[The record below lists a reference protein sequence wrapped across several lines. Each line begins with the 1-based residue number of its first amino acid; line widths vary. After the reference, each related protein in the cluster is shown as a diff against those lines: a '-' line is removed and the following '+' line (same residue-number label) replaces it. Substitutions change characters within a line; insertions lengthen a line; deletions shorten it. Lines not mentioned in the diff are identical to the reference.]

1 VVSQDI
7 AARRKEYTLS
17 KNKTRKEITM
27 KIEIKNLTKI
37 YPRGKKKALNAVNIE
52 IGEGIFG
59 LIGRNGAGKTTLMRI
74 VATIMDA
81 TEGEIYFDGKE
92 LNANKD
98 EFRSSLGYLPQ
109 STKLMPRMNIVE
121 FLEYV
126 CVMKG
131 MKDKKLREEKIR
143 NAIETVGLVGE
154 EKKRLKNYSGG
165 MLRRAGIAQ
174 ALIGDPKV
182 LIIDEPT
189 TGLDPEE
196 RLYFLNLLSQIA
208 LDRTIIFSTHIT
220 ADIEHLC
227 NNICVIEQG
236 EVKYLGEKGAF
247 IDRIDGKTFEHTGT
261 PEEEA
266 MLRRE
271 TVVTSVAYVD
281 GKPRVRYVA
290 DEPKTETSQSV
301 EATLEDSYIYS
312 LGGVKR

>member
-1 VVSQDI
+1 
-7 AARRKEYTLS
+7 
-17 KNKTRKEITM
+17 M
-27 KIEIKNLTKI
+27 KIEIKNLTKV
-37 YPRGKKKALNAVNIE
+37 YPRGKKKALNGVNIE
-52 IGEGIFG
+52 IGQGIFG

-81 TEGEIYFDGKE
+81 TDGEIYFDGKE
-92 LNANKD
+92 LKANKD

-121 FLEYV
+121 FLDYV
-126 CVMKG
+126 CILKG
-131 MKDKKLREEKIR
+131 IKNKEERKTRIAS
-143 NAIETVGLVGE
+143 AIETVGLVGE
-154 EKKRLKNYSGG
+154 EKKRLGKYSGG

-196 RLYFLNLLSQIA
+196 RLYFLNLLSKIA
-208 LDRTIIFSTHIT
+208 MERTIIFSTHIT

-227 NNICVIEQG
+227 NNICVLEQG
-236 EVKYLGEKGAF
+236 EVKYLGEKTEF
-247 IDRIDGKTFEHTGT
+247 INRIDGKLYEHTGSQY
-261 PEEEA
+261 EEEQ
-266 MLRRE
+266 LRKD

-281 GKPRVRYVA
+281 GRPRVRYVA
-290 DEPKTETSQSV
+290 EAPLFDGSV
-301 EATLEDSYIYS
+301 PVAPTLEDSYIYA

>member
-1 VVSQDI
+1 
-7 AARRKEYTLS
+7 
-17 KNKTRKEITM
+17 M

-37 YPRGKKKALNAVNIE
+37 YPRGKKKALNGVNIE
-52 IGEGIFG
+52 IRQGIFG

-81 TEGEIYFDGKE
+81 TDGEIFFDGKE
-92 LNANKD
+92 LKANKD

-121 FLEYV
+121 FLDYV
-126 CVMKG
+126 CILKG
-131 MKDKKLREEKIR
+131 IKNKAERKERIAS
-143 NAIETVGLVGE
+143 AIETVGLVGE
-154 EKKRLKNYSGG
+154 EKKRLGKYSGG

-196 RLYFLNLLSQIA
+196 RLYFLNLLTKIA
-208 LDRTIIFSTHIT
+208 MERTIIFSTHIT

-227 NNICVIEQG
+227 NNICVLEQG
-236 EVKYLGEKGAF
+236 EVKYLGEKTEF
-247 IDRIDGKTFEHTGT
+247 INRINGKLYEHTGSQY
-261 PEEEA
+261 EEEQ
-266 MLRRE
+266 LRKD

-281 GKPRVRYVA
+281 GRPRVRYVA
-290 DEPKTETSQSV
+290 EAPLFEGSV
-301 EATLEDSYIYS
+301 PVAPTLEDSYIYA

>member
-1 VVSQDI
+1 
-7 AARRKEYTLS
+7 
-17 KNKTRKEITM
+17 M

-37 YPRGKKKALNAVNIE
+37 YPRGKKKALNGVNIE
-52 IGEGIFG
+52 IGQGIFG

-81 TEGEIYFDGKE
+81 TDGEIYFDGKE
-92 LNANKD
+92 LKANKD

-121 FLEYV
+121 FLGYV
-126 CVMKG
+126 CILKG
-131 MKDKKLREEKIR
+131 IKNKAERKERIAS
-143 NAIETVGLVGE
+143 AIETVGLVGE
-154 EKKRLKNYSGG
+154 EKKRLGKYSGG

-196 RLYFLNLLSQIA
+196 RLYFLNLLSKIA
-208 LDRTIIFSTHIT
+208 MERTIIFSTHIT

-227 NNICVIEQG
+227 NNICVLEQG
-236 EVKYLGEKGAF
+236 EVKYLGEKGEF
-247 IDRIDGKTFEHTGT
+247 INRITGKLYEHTGSQY
-261 PEEEA
+261 EEEQ
-266 MLRRE
+266 LRKD

-281 GKPRVRYVA
+281 GRPRVRYVA
-290 DEPKTETSQSV
+290 EAPLFDGSV
-301 EATLEDSYIYS
+301 PVVPTLEDSYIYA

>member
-1 VVSQDI
+1 M
-7 AARRKEYTLS
+7 
-17 KNKTRKEITM
+17 N
-27 KIEIKNLTKI
+27 IEIKNLTKI
-37 YPRGKKKALNAVNIE
+37 YPRGKKKALDGVNIT

-81 TEGEIYFDGKE
+81 TEGEIFFDGKA
-92 LNANKD
+92 LNLYKD

-109 STKLMPRMNIVE
+109 STKLMPQLNIVE
-121 FLEYV
+121 FLDYV
-126 CVMKG
+126 CIMKG
-131 MKDKKLREEKIR
+131 IKNKSERQSRIAA
-143 NAIETVGLVGE
+143 AIETVGLVGE
-154 EKKRLKNYSGG
+154 EKKRLRNYSGG

-196 RLYFLNLLSQIA
+196 RLYFLNLLSKIA
-208 LDRTIIFSTHIT
+208 RDRTIIFSPHIT

-227 NNICVIEQG
+227 QNICVLEQG
-236 EVKYLGEKGAF
+236 EVKYLGVKGEF
-247 IDRIDGKTFEHTGT
+247 IDRIEGKLWEHTGT
-261 PEEEA
+261 PEDEE

-271 TVVTSVAYVD
+271 TTVTSVTYVD
-281 GKPRVRYVA
+281 GSPRVRYVA
-290 DEPKTETSQSV
+290 DEAKTESSQNIKP
-301 EATLEDSYIYS
+301 TLEDAYIYA

>member
-1 VVSQDI
+1 
-7 AARRKEYTLS
+7 
-17 KNKTRKEITM
+17 M

-37 YPRGKKKALNAVNIE
+37 YPRGKKKALNGVNIE
-52 IGEGIFG
+52 IGQGIFG

-81 TEGEIYFDGKE
+81 TDGEIYFDGKE
-92 LNANKD
+92 LKANKD

-121 FLEYV
+121 FLDYV
-126 CVMKG
+126 CILKG
-131 MKDKKLREEKIR
+131 IKNKAERKGRIAS
-143 NAIETVGLVGE
+143 AIETVGLVGE
-154 EKKRLKNYSGG
+154 EKKRLGKYSGG

-196 RLYFLNLLSQIA
+196 RLYFLNLLSKIA
-208 LDRTIIFSTHIT
+208 MERTIIFSTHIT

-227 NNICVIEQG
+227 NNICVLEQG
-236 EVKYLGEKGAF
+236 EVKYLGEKAEF
-247 IDRIDGKTFEHTGT
+247 INRINGKLYEHSGSQY
-261 PEEEA
+261 EEEQ
-266 MLRRE
+266 LRKD

-281 GKPRVRYVA
+281 GRPKVRYVA
-290 DEPKTETSQSV
+290 NAPLFEGSV
-301 EATLEDSYIYS
+301 PAPPTLEDAYIYA

>member
-1 VVSQDI
+1 
-7 AARRKEYTLS
+7 
-17 KNKTRKEITM
+17 M

-37 YPRGKKKALNAVNIE
+37 YPRGKKKALNGVNIE
-52 IGEGIFG
+52 IGQGIFG

-81 TEGEIYFDGKE
+81 TDGEIYFDGKE
-92 LNANKD
+92 LKANKD

-121 FLEYV
+121 FLDYV
-126 CVMKG
+126 CILKG
-131 MKDKKLREEKIR
+131 IKNKEERKTRIAS
-143 NAIETVGLVGE
+143 AIETVGLVGE
-154 EKKRLKNYSGG
+154 EKKRLGKYSGG

-196 RLYFLNLLSQIA
+196 RLYFLNLLSKIA
-208 LDRTIIFSTHIT
+208 MERTIIFSTHIT

-227 NNICVIEQG
+227 NNICVLEQG
-236 EVKYLGEKGAF
+236 EVKYLGEKAEF
-247 IDRIDGKTFEHTGT
+247 INRINGKLYEHTGSQY
-261 PEEEA
+261 EEEQ
-266 MLRRE
+266 LRKD
-271 TVVTSVAYVD
+271 TVVTSVTYVD
-281 GKPRVRYVA
+281 GRPRVRYVA
-290 DEPKTETSQSV
+290 EAPLFEGSV
-301 EATLEDSYIYS
+301 PVAPTLEDSYIYA

>member
-1 VVSQDI
+1 
-7 AARRKEYTLS
+7 
-17 KNKTRKEITM
+17 M

-37 YPRGKKKALNAVNIE
+37 YPRGKKKALNGVNIE
-52 IGEGIFG
+52 IGQGIFG

-81 TEGEIYFDGKE
+81 TDGEIYFDGKE
-92 LNANKD
+92 LKANKD

-121 FLEYV
+121 FLDYV
-126 CVMKG
+126 CILKG
-131 MKDKKLREEKIR
+131 IKNKAERKERIAS
-143 NAIETVGLVGE
+143 AIETVGLVGE
-154 EKKRLKNYSGG
+154 EKKRLGKYSGG

-196 RLYFLNLLSQIA
+196 RLYFLNLLSKIA
-208 LDRTIIFSTHIT
+208 MERTIIFSTHIT

-227 NNICVIEQG
+227 NNICVLEQG
-236 EVKYLGEKGAF
+236 EVKYLGEKSEF
-247 IDRIDGKTFEHTGT
+247 IDRINGKLYEHTGSQY
-261 PEEEA
+261 EEEQ
-266 MLRRE
+266 LRKD

-281 GKPRVRYVA
+281 GRPRVRYVA
-290 DEPKTETSQSV
+290 ESPLFEGSV
-301 EATLEDSYIYS
+301 PVAPTLEDSYIYA

>member
-1 VVSQDI
+1 
-7 AARRKEYTLS
+7 
-17 KNKTRKEITM
+17 M

-37 YPRGKKKALNAVNIE
+37 YPRGKKKALNGVNIE
-52 IGEGIFG
+52 IEQGIFG

-81 TEGEIYFDGKE
+81 TDGEIYFDGKE
-92 LNANKD
+92 LKANKD

-121 FLEYV
+121 FLDYV
-126 CVMKG
+126 CILKG
-131 MKDKKLREEKIR
+131 IKNKAERKERIAS
-143 NAIETVGLVGE
+143 AIETVGLVGE
-154 EKKRLKNYSGG
+154 EKKRLGKYSGG

-196 RLYFLNLLSQIA
+196 RLYFLNLLSKIA
-208 LDRTIIFSTHIT
+208 MERTIIFSTHIT

-227 NNICVIEQG
+227 NNICVLEQG
-236 EVKYLGEKGAF
+236 EVKYLGEKTEF
-247 IDRIDGKTFEHTGT
+247 INRINGKLYEHTGSQY
-261 PEEEA
+261 EEEQ
-266 MLRRE
+266 LRKD

-281 GKPRVRYVA
+281 GRPRVRYVA
-290 DEPKTETSQSV
+290 EAPLFDGSV
-301 EATLEDSYIYS
+301 PVVPTLEDSYIYA

>member
-1 VVSQDI
+1 
-7 AARRKEYTLS
+7 
-17 KNKTRKEITM
+17 M

-37 YPRGKKKALNAVNIE
+37 YPRGKKKALNGVNIE
-52 IGEGIFG
+52 IGQGIFG

-81 TEGEIYFDGKE
+81 TDGEIYFDGKE
-92 LNANKD
+92 LKANKD

-121 FLEYV
+121 FLDYV
-126 CVMKG
+126 CILKG
-131 MKDKKLREEKIR
+131 IKNKAERKERIAS
-143 NAIETVGLVGE
+143 AIETVGLVGE
-154 EKKRLKNYSGG
+154 EKKRLGKYSGG

-196 RLYFLNLLSQIA
+196 RLYFLNLLSKIA
-208 LDRTIIFSTHIT
+208 MERTIIFSTHIT

-227 NNICVIEQG
+227 NNICVLEQG
-236 EVKYLGEKGAF
+236 EVKYLGEKSEF
-247 IDRIDGKTFEHTGT
+247 INRINGKLYEHSGSQY
-261 PEEEA
+261 EEEQ
-266 MLRRE
+266 LRKD

-281 GKPRVRYVA
+281 GRPRVRYVA
-290 DEPKTETSQSV
+290 EAPLFEGSV
-301 EATLEDSYIYS
+301 PAAPTLEDSYIYA

>member
-1 VVSQDI
+1 
-7 AARRKEYTLS
+7 
-17 KNKTRKEITM
+17 M
-27 KIEIKNLTKI
+27 KIEIKNLTKV
-37 YPRGKKKALNAVNIE
+37 YPRGKKKALNGVNIE
-52 IGEGIFG
+52 IGQGIFG

-81 TEGEIYFDGKE
+81 TDGEIWFDGKE
-92 LNANKD
+92 LKANKD

-121 FLEYV
+121 FLDYV
-126 CVMKG
+126 CILKG
-131 MKDKKLREEKIR
+131 IKNKEERKARIAS
-143 NAIETVGLVGE
+143 AIETVGLVGE
-154 EKKRLKNYSGG
+154 GKKRLGKYSGG

-196 RLYFLNLLSQIA
+196 RLYFLNLLSKIA
-208 LDRTIIFSTHIT
+208 MERTIIFSTHIT

-227 NNICVIEQG
+227 NNICVLEQG
-236 EVKYLGEKGAF
+236 EVKYLGEKAEF
-247 IDRIDGKTFEHTGT
+247 INRIDGKLYEHTGSQY
-261 PEEEA
+261 EEEQ
-266 MLRRE
+266 LRKD

-281 GKPRVRYVA
+281 GRPRVRYVA
-290 DEPKTETSQSV
+290 EAPLFEGSV
-301 EATLEDSYIYS
+301 PVAPTLEDSYIYA

>member
-1 VVSQDI
+1 M
-7 AARRKEYTLS
+7 
-17 KNKTRKEITM
+17 N
-27 KIEIKNLTKI
+27 IEIKNLTKI
-37 YPRGKKKALNAVNIE
+37 YPRGKKKALDGVNIS

-81 TEGEIYFDGKE
+81 TDGEIYFDGKE

-109 STKLMPRMNIVE
+109 STKLMPQLNIVE
-121 FLEYV
+121 FLDYV
-126 CVMKG
+126 CIMKG
-131 MKDKKLREEKIR
+131 IKNKSERQSRIAA
-143 NAIETVGLVGE
+143 AIETVGLVGE
-154 EKKRLKNYSGG
+154 EKKRLRNYSGG

-196 RLYFLNLLSQIA
+196 RLYFLNLLSKIA
-208 LDRTIIFSTHIT
+208 RDRTIIFSTHIT

-227 NNICVIEQG
+227 QNICVLEQG
-236 EVKYLGEKGAF
+236 EVKYLGVKGEF
-247 IDRIDGKTFEHTGT
+247 IDRIEGKLWEHTGT
-261 PEEEA
+261 PEDEE

-271 TVVTSVAYVD
+271 TTVTSVTYVD
-281 GKPRVRYVA
+281 GSPRVRYVA
-290 DEPKTETSQSV
+290 EEAMTENSQNIKP
-301 EATLEDSYIYS
+301 TLEDAYIYA

>member
-1 VVSQDI
+1 
-7 AARRKEYTLS
+7 
-17 KNKTRKEITM
+17 M

-37 YPRGKKKALNAVNIE
+37 YPRGKKKALNGVNIE
-52 IGEGIFG
+52 IGQGIFG

-81 TEGEIYFDGKE
+81 TDGEIFFDGKE
-92 LNANKD
+92 LKANKD

-121 FLEYV
+121 FLDYV
-126 CVMKG
+126 CILKG
-131 MKDKKLREEKIR
+131 IKNKAERKERIAS
-143 NAIETVGLVGE
+143 AIETVGLVGE
-154 EKKRLKNYSGG
+154 EKKRLGKYSGG

-196 RLYFLNLLSQIA
+196 RLYFLNLLSKIA
-208 LDRTIIFSTHIT
+208 MERTIIFSTHIT

-227 NNICVIEQG
+227 NNICVLEQG
-236 EVKYLGEKGAF
+236 EVKYLGEKTEF
-247 IDRIDGKTFEHTGT
+247 INRINGKLYEHTGSQY
-261 PEEEA
+261 EEEQ
-266 MLRRE
+266 LRKD
-271 TVVTSVAYVD
+271 TIVTSVAYVD
-281 GKPRVRYVA
+281 GSPRVRYVA
-290 DEPKTETSQSV
+290 EAPLFDGSV
-301 EATLEDSYIYS
+301 PVTPTLEDSYIYA

>member
-1 VVSQDI
+1 M
-7 AARRKEYTLS
+7 
-17 KNKTRKEITM
+17 N
-27 KIEIKNLTKI
+27 IEIKNLTKI
-37 YPRGKKKALNAVNIE
+37 YPRGKKKALDSVNIS

-81 TEGEIYFDGKE
+81 TDGAIYFDGKE
-92 LNANKD
+92 LNTNKD

-109 STKLMPRMNIVE
+109 STKLMPQLNIVE
-121 FLEYV
+121 FLDYV
-126 CVMKG
+126 CIMKG
-131 MKDKKLREEKIR
+131 IKNKSERQSRIAA
-143 NAIETVGLVGE
+143 AIETVGLVGE
-154 EKKRLKNYSGG
+154 EKKRLRNYSGG

-196 RLYFLNLLSQIA
+196 RLYFLNLLSKIA
-208 LDRTIIFSTHIT
+208 RDRTIIFSTHIT

-227 NNICVIEQG
+227 QNICVLEQG
-236 EVKYLGEKGAF
+236 EVKYLGVKGEF
-247 IDRIDGKTFEHTGT
+247 IDRIEGKLWEHTGT
-261 PEEEA
+261 PEDEE

-271 TVVTSVAYVD
+271 TTVTSVTYVD
-281 GKPRVRYVA
+281 GSPRVRYVA
-290 DEPKTETSQSV
+290 DEAKTPGSQNIKP
-301 EATLEDSYIYS
+301 TLEDAYIYA

>member
-1 VVSQDI
+1 
-7 AARRKEYTLS
+7 
-17 KNKTRKEITM
+17 M

-37 YPRGKKKALNAVNIE
+37 YPRGKKIALNGVNIE
-52 IGEGIFG
+52 IGQGIFG

-81 TEGEIYFDGKE
+81 SDGEIFFDGKE
-92 LNANKD
+92 LKANKD

-121 FLEYV
+121 FLDYV
-126 CVMKG
+126 CILKG
-131 MKDKKLREEKIR
+131 IKNKAERKERIAS
-143 NAIETVGLVGE
+143 AIETVGLVGE
-154 EKKRLKNYSGG
+154 EKKRLGKYSGG

-196 RLYFLNLLSQIA
+196 RLYFLNLLSKIA
-208 LDRTIIFSTHIT
+208 MERTIIFSTHIT

-227 NNICVIEQG
+227 NNICVLEQG
-236 EVKYLGEKGAF
+236 EVKYLGEKAEF
-247 IDRIDGKTFEHTGT
+247 INRIEGKLYEHTGSQY
-261 PEEEA
+261 EEEQ
-266 MLRRE
+266 LRKD

-281 GKPRVRYVA
+281 GRPRVRYVA
-290 DEPKTETSQSV
+290 EAPLFDGSV
-301 EATLEDSYIYS
+301 PVAPTLEDSYIYA

>member
-1 VVSQDI
+1 
-7 AARRKEYTLS
+7 
-17 KNKTRKEITM
+17 M

-37 YPRGKKKALNAVNIE
+37 YPRGKKKALNGVNIE
-52 IGEGIFG
+52 IGQGIFG

-81 TEGEIYFDGKE
+81 TDGEIYFDGKE
-92 LNANKD
+92 LKANKD

-121 FLEYV
+121 FLDYV
-126 CVMKG
+126 CILKG
-131 MKDKKLREEKIR
+131 IKNKEERKTRIAS
-143 NAIETVGLVGE
+143 AIETVGLVGE
-154 EKKRLKNYSGG
+154 EKKRLGKYSGG

-196 RLYFLNLLSQIA
+196 RLYFLNLLSKIA
-208 LDRTIIFSTHIT
+208 MERTIIFSTHIT

-227 NNICVIEQG
+227 NNICVLEQG
-236 EVKYLGEKGAF
+236 EVKYLGEKAEF
-247 IDRIDGKTFEHTGT
+247 INRIIGKLYEHSGSQY
-261 PEEEA
+261 EEEQ
-266 MLRRE
+266 LRKD

-281 GKPRVRYVA
+281 GRPRVRYVA
-290 DEPKTETSQSV
+290 EAPLFEGSV
-301 EATLEDSYIYS
+301 PVTPTLEDSYIYA

>member
-1 VVSQDI
+1 
-7 AARRKEYTLS
+7 
-17 KNKTRKEITM
+17 M
-27 KIEIKNLTKI
+27 KIEIKNLTKV
-37 YPRGKKKALNAVNIE
+37 YPRGKKKALNGINIE
-52 IGEGIFG
+52 IGQGIFG

-81 TEGEIYFDGKE
+81 TDGEIFFDGKE
-92 LNANKD
+92 LKANKD

-121 FLEYV
+121 FLDYV
-126 CVMKG
+126 CILKG
-131 MKDKKLREEKIR
+131 IKNKAERKERIAS
-143 NAIETVGLVGE
+143 AIETVGLVGE
-154 EKKRLKNYSGG
+154 EKKRLGKYSGG

-196 RLYFLNLLSQIA
+196 RLYFLNLLSKIA
-208 LDRTIIFSTHIT
+208 MERTIIFSTHIT

-227 NNICVIEQG
+227 NNICVLEQG
-236 EVKYLGEKGAF
+236 EVKYLGEKTEF
-247 IDRIDGKTFEHTGT
+247 INRINGKLYEHTGSQY
-261 PEEEA
+261 EEEQ
-266 MLRRE
+266 LRKE

-281 GKPRVRYVA
+281 GRPKVRYVA
-290 DEPKTETSQSV
+290 NAPLFEGSV
-301 EATLEDSYIYS
+301 PVAPTLEDAYIYA

>member
-1 VVSQDI
+1 
-7 AARRKEYTLS
+7 
-17 KNKTRKEITM
+17 M
-27 KIEIKNLTKI
+27 KIEIKNITKI
-37 YPRGKKKALNAVNIE
+37 YPRGKKKALNGVNIE
-52 IGEGIFG
+52 IGQGIFG

-92 LNANKD
+92 LKANKD

-121 FLEYV
+121 FLDYV
-126 CVMKG
+126 CILKG
-131 MKDKKLREEKIR
+131 IKDKKERKERIT

-154 EKKRLKNYSGG
+154 EKKRLKAYSGG

-196 RLYFLNLLSQIA
+196 RLYFLNLLSKIA
-208 LDRTIIFSTHIT
+208 MERTIIFSTHIT

-227 NNICVIEQG
+227 NNICVLEQG
-236 EVKYLGEKGAF
+236 EVKYLGEKANF
-247 IDRIDGKTFEHTGT
+247 IDRVSGKMFEHTGT
-261 PEEEA
+261 KEEEE

-271 TVVTSVAYVD
+271 AVVTSVAYID
-281 GKPRVRYVA
+281 GSPCVRYVA
-290 DEPKTETSQSV
+290 EKPFTEKSISV
-301 EATLEDSYIYS
+301 TPTLEDAYIYA

>member
-1 VVSQDI
+1 
-7 AARRKEYTLS
+7 
-17 KNKTRKEITM
+17 M

-37 YPRGKKKALNAVNIE
+37 YPRGKKKALNGVNIE
-52 IGEGIFG
+52 IGQGIFG

-81 TEGEIYFDGKE
+81 TDGEIYFDGKE
-92 LNANKD
+92 LEANKD

-121 FLEYV
+121 FLDYV
-126 CVMKG
+126 CILKG
-131 MKDKKLREEKIR
+131 IKNKAERKERIAS
-143 NAIETVGLVGE
+143 AIETVGLVGE
-154 EKKRLKNYSGG
+154 EKKRLGKYSGG

-196 RLYFLNLLSQIA
+196 RLYFLNLLSKIA
-208 LDRTIIFSTHIT
+208 MERTIIFSTHIT

-227 NNICVIEQG
+227 NNICVLEQG
-236 EVKYLGEKGAF
+236 EVKYLGEKSEF
-247 IDRIDGKTFEHTGT
+247 INRIEGKLYEHTGSQY
-261 PEEEA
+261 EEEQ
-266 MLRRE
+266 LRKD
-271 TVVTSVAYVD
+271 TIVTSVAYVD
-281 GKPRVRYVA
+281 GRPRVRYVA
-290 DEPKTETSQSV
+290 EAPLFDGSV
-301 EATLEDSYIYS
+301 PVTPTLEDSYIYA

>member
-1 VVSQDI
+1 
-7 AARRKEYTLS
+7 
-17 KNKTRKEITM
+17 M

-37 YPRGKKKALNAVNIE
+37 YPRGKKKALNGVNIE
-52 IGEGIFG
+52 IGQGIFG

-81 TEGEIYFDGKE
+81 TDGEIFFDGKA
-92 LNANKD
+92 LKANKD

-121 FLEYV
+121 FLDYV
-126 CVMKG
+126 CILKG
-131 MKDKKLREEKIR
+131 IKNKAERKERIAS
-143 NAIETVGLVGE
+143 AIETVGLVGE
-154 EKKRLKNYSGG
+154 EKKRLGKYSGG

-196 RLYFLNLLSQIA
+196 RLYFLNLLSKIA
-208 LDRTIIFSTHIT
+208 MERTIIFSTHIT

-227 NNICVIEQG
+227 NNICVLEQG
-236 EVKYLGEKGAF
+236 EVKYLGEKTEF
-247 IDRIDGKTFEHTGT
+247 INRINGKLYEHSGSQY
-261 PEEEA
+261 EEEQ
-266 MLRRE
+266 LRKD

-281 GKPRVRYVA
+281 GRPRVRYVA
-290 DEPKTETSQSV
+290 EAPLFDGSV
-301 EATLEDSYIYS
+301 PVTPTLEDSYIYA